1 MLPLFLSLIQPLWR
15 FTDSQIDDRVLVYR
29 SEDIKNLSRLGSPKV
44 CGYIH
49 GEANDLLPQ
58 IARRNWDGQEEV
70 EQEKGELCF
79 SAPRQTQRVLHVP
92 VCAYASKGDKSQIT

>member
-1 MLPLFLSLIQPLWR
+1 MLPIFLLLIQPLWR
-15 FTDSQIDDRVLVYR
+15 FTDSQIDSRVLVYR

-49 GEANDLLPQ
+49 AEANELLPLT
-58 IARRNWDGQEEV
+58 ARRNWDGQEEV

-79 SAPRQTQRVLHVP
+79 SAPYQTWRVLHVR
-92 VCAYASKGDKSQIT
+92 VCACASKGDKSQIT